1 MDRREFLAFGK
12 SSKQIEFTKPII
24 QKRATTTG
32 IAKYSGSWTKAEA
45 AHLLRRTLF
54 GPKISEINSFS
65 QKTLSEA
72 VDSLLDTS
80 KYTFNPP
87 VNNYQ
92 NQTAD
97 SAVPYGSTWVNA
109 PLNVALEPNRKV
121 SVKAWF
127 WSLAAKQSPTI
138 MEKMIL
144 FWHNHMPIQMMD
156 TPVASLCYTYVKVL
170 NDYALGNYKTLLK
183 QMTVDPA
190 MLYFLNGRLNTK
202 KAPDENYG
210 RELQELFTLGKGPN
224 SNYTEDDVKA
234 AAKVLT
240 GFNINFST
248 TPFSTTFNALNHES
262 TDKTFSSFYGN
273 TKITGRTGVFAGS
286 LEVDDLLT
294 MILSVDE
301 VSKFICRK
309 LYRYFVYYEIDS
321 NAEANV
327 IEPLAK
333 IFRDNNYEI
342 KPVLKALLESEHF
355 YDNWNR
361 ACIIKDPVVHQAGYV
376 RQFEMPFAAASN
388 YEVNY
393 QIYALGSYYGAI
405 TQLNL
410 GDPPSVAGWEAWYQ
424 LPLYHRIWLNSDSL
438 PKRNQF
444 QDYLMLTGYKVK
456 SFNFIVDPWIV
467 SNQFSNPKDA
477 DAFIQE
483 SCDFLL
489 AVALSS
495 SQISILKEILLPGG
509 IPNYNWSEEYRAA
522 LDSGDPN
529 HATSLQT
536 ATAKMRNVFK
546 SIMNLSEY
554 QLS

>member
-1 MDRREFLAFGK
+1 MDRREFLSFKKTSLQEDFGK
-12 SSKQIEFTKPII
+12 PKIE
-24 QKRATTTG
+24 RRTTTG
-32 IAKYSGSWTKAEA
+32 LAKYSGTWTKQEV

-54 GPKISEINSFS
+54 GPKLSEINSFAK
-65 QKTLSEA
+65 KTVSEA
-72 VDSLLDTS
+72 VDSLLDTTN
-80 KYTFNPP
+80 YVFNPP
-87 VNNYQ
+87 INHYQ

-97 SAVPYGSTWVNA
+97 AAVPYGSTWVNA
-109 PLNVALEPNRKV
+109 PLNVALEPNRKY

-127 WSLAAKQSPTI
+127 WSLPAKQTTSI

-144 FWHNHMPIQMMD
+144 FWHNHMPTQMQD

-170 NDYALGNYKTLLK
+170 NEYALGNYKTLLK
-183 QMTVDPA
+183 QMTVDPS

-224 SNYTEDDVKA
+224 SKYTEEDVKTA
-234 AAKVLT
+234 ARVLT
-240 GFNINFST
+240 GFSINFTT
-248 TPFSTTFNALNHES
+248 TPFSTSFSSANHDT
-262 TDKTFSSFYGN
+262 TDKTFSSFYN
-273 TKITGRTGVFAGS
+273 STKITGRTGVFAGS
-286 LEVDDLLT
+286 LELDDMLN

-301 VSKFICRK
+301 VSKHICRK
-309 LYRYFVYYEIDS
+309 LYQYFVYFDIDS
-321 NAEANV
+321 NTETNV

-361 ACIIKDPVVHQAGYV
+361 ACVIKDPVTHQAGFV
-376 RQFEMPFAAASN
+376 RQFEMPFPAATD
-388 YEVNY
+388 YEANY
-393 QIYALGSYYGAI
+393 QVYALGSYYGQI
-405 TQLNL
+405 TQMNL

-424 LPLYHRIWLNSDSL
+424 MPLYHKIWLNSDSL

-444 QDYLMLTGYKVK
+444 QDYLMMTGHKVK
-456 SFNFIVDPWIV
+456 SFNFIVDPWKI
-467 SNQFSNPKDA
+467 SNQFSKPKDA
-477 DAFIQE
+477 DSFIQE
-483 SCDFLL
+483 ASDFLL
-489 AVALSS
+489 ALPLSS
-495 SQISILKEILLPGG
+495 SQISNLKEILLPGG
-509 IPNYNWSEEYRAA
+509 IPDYNWSDEYRAA

-529 HATSLQT
+529 HANSLATVTS
-536 ATAKMRNVFK
+536 KMRNLFK